1 MRSLKRVTVLGLV
14 AGLSVTFASTAFGG
28 HGRHRGGCAPE
39 CDAAPCEAAAP
50 CEPAP
55 APKMVERTI
64 MVPQTVTENRTVKCT
79 EYTNETRE
87 KKITVMNRVPKT
99 QTVTRE
105 YTVLV
110 PKTETRTVSYQV
122 CKPVMKQETETYNVC
137 VPHTETKN
145 GVRKVCKQVSVPKTR
160 KVTVDQGHWETAAP
174 APVAEAGC
182 GSPAPCNSGCGH
194 RHRRGCGGCGDCGSG
209 CAPVACRH
217 WVPNLVEKE
226 VAYTACEVVTED
238 VPYTYNVVTMKSETS
253 TRTVNRCHH
262 VMETLTKEVPYTT
275 CVAEKKSKTFEVQT
289 FECVPAEKTVS
300 YTVCVPH
307 QVEKQVQ
314 VQVVKMVPKTVTVP
328 ECGGCDSA
336 PCGHGRRCRGC

>member
-1 MRSLKRVTVLGLV
+1 MSSLKRISVVGLA
-14 AGLSVTFASTAFGG
+14 AGLSIAFASTALAGRG
-28 HGRHRGGCAPE
+28 HHRGGCAPA

-50 CEPAP
+50 CAPAP

-122 CKPVMKQETETYNVC
+122 CKPVMTTETETYNVC

-160 KVTVDQGHWETAAP
+160 KVTVDQGHWETSAP
-174 APVAEAGC
+174 AAEAGC
-182 GSPAPCNSGCGH
+182 G
-194 RHRRGCGGCGDCGSG
+194 HRRGCGGCGDCG
-209 CAPVACRH
+209 CAPVACRK

-226 VAYTACEVVTED
+226 VAYTACEMVTEE
-238 VPYTYNVVTMKSETS
+238 VPYTYNVVTMS
-253 TRTVNRCHH
+253 TESRTRDVQRCNY
-262 VMETLTKEVPYTT
+262 VMQTQTRDVPYTT
-275 CVAEKKSKTFEVQT
+275 CVAEKKSRTFEVQT
-289 FECVPAEKTVS
+289 YECVPAEKTVS

-307 QVEKQVQ
+307 EVEKQVQ

-336 PCGHGRRCRGC
+336 PCGPGRRCRGC